1 MIWISLQPYVATERS
16 LNKILLGTPMTMQ
29 PVLARKHR
37 TVASRKTCALRQM
50 GTHVRAAFQ
59 PIEDLGTG
67 EIVGFEALARLQRGD
82 QLLSP
87 ADFLSGLP
95 QDALAELFRTMLG
108 QAVSL
113 RKSLVG
119 DGPGFY
125 VSVNVEVPLVLSDG
139 FVDLLRDV
147 LDQHAFVPN
156 GAVVLE
162 LLEGH
167 VAPDLAQMSER
178 LHAIRALGIRVAL
191 DDIGSAYSSLI
202 NLRDLP
208 VDIMKLDQ
216 SFARGLAGRPRDLH
230 FVFSLQGL
238 ARSIGKRLI
247 VEGVETSEIRD
258 ALRVLGVDLAQGYG
272 IARPMSAEALP
283 DWLSARRPGKVEQQG
298 PRTLL
303 GAYAGHLRVIEA
315 CRTLMGQPLP
325 MAWKDA
331 AKDPHACSIGAFFDR
346 QGVHDTAFGQAH
358 KRFHEVID
366 LYDAEPTRWQTGA
379 DEFRRELERALT
391 DPTSRFRCDV

>member
-1 MIWISLQPYVATERS
+1 
-16 LNKILLGTPMTMQ
+16 MTMQ

-37 TVASRKTCALRQM
+37 TVASRKICALRQM
-50 GTHVRAAFQ
+50 GTHVQAAFQ
-59 PIEDLGTG
+59 PIEDLSTG
-67 EIVGFEALARLQRGD
+67 EIVGYEALARMKSGD

-87 ADFLSGLP
+87 ADFLSGLS
-95 QDALAELFRTMLG
+95 QDALAELFRAMLS
-108 QAVSL
+108 QAVSM
-113 RKSLVG
+113 RKSLAG

-139 FVDLLRDV
+139 FVDLLREV

-156 GAVVLE
+156 GTVVLE

-167 VAPDLAQMSER
+167 VAPDRAQMSKR

-216 SFARGLAGRPRDLH
+216 TFARGLSGRPGDLH

-238 ARSIGKRLI
+238 ARSIGKRLV
-247 VEGVETSEIRD
+247 VEGVETLEIRD

-272 IARPMSAEALP
+272 IARPMPAEAVP
-283 DWLSARRPGKVEQQG
+283 SWLSTRPPVKVEQG

-303 GAYAGHLRVIEA
+303 GAYAGHLRVVEA

-325 MAWKDA
+325 MTWRDA
-331 AKDPHACSIGAFFDR
+331 AKDPHACSIGIFFDR
-346 QGVHDTAFGQAH
+346 QGLHDTAFGQAH
-358 KRFHEVID
+358 KRFHDVIA
-366 LYDAEPTRWQTGA
+366 LYDLEPTRWQTGA
-379 DEFRRELERALT
+379 DEFRKELEQVLA
-391 DPTSRFRCDV
+391 DPGSPFRCEAVAL